1 MLSYDQISWALENS
15 KVLYEPDRRI
25 DTFGSTSFEFFLIS
39 ELLDKINQVRIRC
52 GRMEAQRPQIL
63 RPNGYDEL
71 MFEGFGEHAQ
81 AFANWFK
88 AVAPDLSFLKYG
100 FTFSMRDLTESI
112 VHDSMDT
119 VCDRVVAEVRS
130 SGNPIQAV
138 IAGVDDTWDIS
149 LLKFNMDLIQKSQ
162 KINEFDFRR
171 RGLL

>member
-25 DTFGSTSFEFFLIS
+25 DTFGSTNFEFFLIS
-39 ELLDKINQVRIRC
+39 ELMDKINQVRIRC

-63 RPNGYDEL
+63 RPTGYNDL

-81 AFANWFK
+81 AFAEWFK
-88 AVAPDLSFLKYG
+88 AMAPDLSFLKYG
-100 FTFSMRDLTESI
+100 FTFAMRDLTENI
-112 VHDSMDT
+112 VHDSMEA
-119 VCDRVVAEVRS
+119 VCERVVNEVRS